1 MENRRERGI
10 FLKGKNEEKKTRK
23 KAHVRKKKNLF
34 LTEGTITSAAEASA
48 FADQAGY
55 PVILK
60 AAMGGGGR
68 GMRVVRAADE
78 MAAAFD
84 LASGEAAAAFGDG
97 RMFCE
102 KLVEDPRHIE
112 VQILADNHGGVVHL
126 YERDCSVQ
134 RRHQKVVEIAPAP
147 NLPEATRAA
156 LHRDAVALAKAVNYR
171 NAGTVEFMVAKD
183 GSHYFLEVNPRIQV
197 EHTVTEEVTGK
208 FFFSFFLSVV
218 ISFSLGKK
226 KLNLFTS
233 STFSKKKKKFQNSF
247 KASTSSRR
255 RSASP
260 AAPPWPTWGWRTRPR
275 SGPLPGSR
283 FSAGSRAR

>member
-1 MENRRERGI
+1 M
-10 FLKGKNEEKKTRK
+10 T
-23 KAHVRKKKNLF
+23 KKNLEK
-34 LTEGTITSAAEASA
+34 LQQQQKQTTEGTITSAAEASA
-48 FADQAGY
+48 FAEKAGY

-97 RMFCE
+97 RRFCE

-126 YERDCSVQ
+126 HERDCSVQ

-147 NLPEATRAA
+147 SLPEATRAA
-156 LHRDAVALAKAVNYR
+156 LHRDAVALAKFVNYR

-208 FFFSFFLSVV
+208 
-218 ISFSLGKK
+218 
-226 KLNLFTS
+226 
-233 STFSKKKKKFQNSF
+233 
-247 KASTSSRR
+247 
-255 RSASP
+255 
-260 AAPPWPTWGWRTRPR
+260 
-275 SGPLPGSR
+275 
-283 FSAGSRAR
+283 

>member
-1 MENRRERGI
+1 
-10 FLKGKNEEKKTRK
+10 
-23 KAHVRKKKNLF
+23 
-34 LTEGTITSAAEASA
+34 
-48 FADQAGY
+48 
-55 PVILK
+55 
-60 AAMGGGGR
+60 
-68 GMRVVRAADE
+68 
-78 MAAAFD
+78 
-84 LASGEAAAAFGDG
+84 
-97 RMFCE
+97 MFCE

-233 STFSKKKKKFQNSF
+233 STFSKKKKNSKTLLRRRPRPGAGPHRRRRHPGRPGAGGPGLDQARCRVRDSVPDHVRGERRRGGEEGKKLSFFFLLHFSF
-247 KASTSSRR
+247 KTHFVSLYFSSN
-255 RSASP
+255 
-260 AAPPWPTWGWRTRPR
+260 
-275 SGPLPGSR
+275 
-283 FSAGSRAR
+283 

>member
-1 MENRRERGI
+1 MREWEREGELLWGLSFI
-10 FLKGKNEEKKTRK
+10 RQKKTHLSLRAK
-23 KAHVRKKKNLF
+23 HPPPPP
-34 LTEGTITSAAEASA
+34 TEGTITSAAEASA
-48 FADQAGY
+48 FAEKAGY

-78 MAAAFD
+78 MQAAFD
-84 LASGEAAAAFGDG
+84 LASGEAAFGDG

-126 YERDCSVQ
+126 HERDCSVQ

-147 NLPEATRAA
+147 SLPEATREA

-197 EHTVTEEVTGK
+197 EHTVTEEVTGEFYCCFRV
-208 FFFSFFLSVV
+208 FFF
-218 ISFSLGKK
+218 ISPFFSLSEKK
-226 KLNLFTS
+226 SSLF
-233 STFSKKKKKFQNSF
+233 FSYFTKKKK
-247 KASTSSRR
+247 T
-255 RSASP
+255 P
-260 AAPPWPTWGWRTRPR
+260 
-275 SGPLPGSR
+275 
-283 FSAGSRAR
+283 